1 MSCNGCQFGTSE
13 KVNDF
18 GRVEMLTVNDW
29 LSDLPDTSI
38 VSDVVEVRFKGTRKE
53 YFKNSYDLKIK
64 RGDFVVCGMSP
75 GHDVGIVTLVGK
87 LAEKQFDRKINR
99 KHTYKWNPIYRI
111 ANAHDLSRWQEAQV
125 REKDVMIRARQIVN
139 ELNLDMK
146 VGDVEI
152 FGDNAKAIFYY
163 IADNRVD
170 FRQLIKMF
178 ASEFRVKVEM
188 KQIGA
193 RQEAARVGG
202 IGSCGRELC
211 CSSWRTDFSSITS
224 HMATVQGIS
233 PNAEKLTG
241 RCGKLKC
248 CLMYELDVY
257 LEAYNEFPT
266 ELLNLEL
273 ENGLAM
279 YIKSDLLQRIVFY
292 NIGQGSEKQQFA
304 LSLDLVK
311 DVIQKNKKGI
321 RPALTELLEGQTGS
335 QSEPQ
340 GNMFKVESNTQLPPV
355 KKRRKNNSRRKNTDS
370 IPVVSNDSGKSP
382 KVDNQQTQRHN
393 ADKPRKDLARKDL
406 VLKKSSD

>member
-13 KVNDF
+13 KVNEF

-29 LSDLPDTSI
+29 LSDLPDTST
-38 VSDVVEVRFKGTRKE
+38 VSDIVEVRFKGTRKE
-53 YFKNSYDLKIK
+53 YFKNSYELKIK
-64 RGDFVVCGMSP
+64 RGDRVVCGMAP
-75 GHDVGIVTLVGK
+75 GHDLGIVTLIGK

-99 KHTYKWNPIYRI
+99 KQTYKWNPIYRI
-111 ANAHDLSRWQEAQV
+111 ANQHDLARWQEAQA
-125 REKDVMIRARQIVN
+125 REKDVMIRARQIAA

-152 FGDNAKAIFYY
+152 YGDNAKAIFYY

-273 ENGLAM
+273 ENGWAF

-292 NIGQGSEKQQFA
+292 SQGQGSDKQQFA
-304 LSLDLVK
+304 LPLDMVK
-311 DVIQKNKKGI
+311 EVIQNNKKGI
-321 RPALTELLEGQTGS
+321 RPALNDLIDGDALGLKAENV
-335 QSEPQ
+335 
-340 GNMFKVESNTQLPPV
+340 NMFKVEDNTKLPPL
-355 KKRRKNNSRRKNTDS
+355 KKRRKPNNRKKSEGEDRTAPKRLQANSTISAIRKPNTTD
-370 IPVVSNDSGKSP
+370 
-382 KVDNQQTQRHN
+382 QTGV
-393 ADKPRKDLARKDL
+393 PRK
-406 VLKKSSD
+406 VIELKNK

>member
-13 KVNDF
+13 KVNDY

-29 LSDLPDTSI
+29 LSDLPDTST

-53 YFKNSYDLKIK
+53 YFKNTYGLKIK

-99 KHTYKWNPIYRI
+99 KQSYKWNPIYRI
-111 ANAHDLSRWQEAQV
+111 ANAHDLSRWNEAQV
-125 REKDVMIRARQIVN
+125 REKEVMIRARQIAN

-152 FGDNAKAIFYY
+152 YGDNAKAIFYY

-170 FRQLIKMF
+170 FRQLIKMY

-279 YIKSDLLQRIVFY
+279 YIKSDLLQRVVFY

-304 LSLDLVK
+304 LSLDVVK

-321 RPALTELLEGQTGS
+321 RPALTELLEGRLGTQAES
-335 QSEPQ
+335 QE
-340 GNMFKVESNTQLPPV
+340 NMFKVESNTQLPPV
-355 KKRRKNNSRRKNTDS
+355 KKRRKNNNRRKKTDS

-382 KVDNQQTQRHN
+382 KVYNQHTQRHN
-393 ADKPRKDLARKDL
+393 ADKPRKDLLRKDL